1 MLKLNINRHTQ
12 THTDHVRLVGVNNM
26 RCRVCVCA
34 HFVYSICIYNT
45 RFRVYVLCVC
55 VCVCMNYMN
64 TRFRLD
70 VCVYFVYSTY
80 YVSYFLLRLMFYS
93 ISVMYI
99 LYLNVTLRVFC
110 PAGLQGS
117 PAGQQPNLAI
127 GRRYELTNL

>member
-1 MLKLNINRHTQ
+1 MFAC
-12 THTDHVRLVGVNNM
+12 VRILYILYVYTTRGS
-26 RCRVCVCA
+26 VCM
-34 HFVYSICIYNT
+34 F
-45 RFRVYVLCVC
+45 CVF

-80 YVSYFLLRLMFYS
+80 YGSFFLLRLMFYS

-117 PAGQQPNLAI
+117 PAGLLPNLVLL
-127 GRRYELTNL
+127 EDMS